1 MALGY
6 CRLSVRLASLLISLG
21 VMITSSFGSTVR
33 PARTI
38 LTAGPSVWP
47 FALRILIWIYSNFV
61 ITIPGIW
68 KNPGAV
74 YPIFRDIH
82 IPGLFD
88 DLVITNSGVLK
99 NHGMYFMLI
108 FGMNSLMLHCI

>member
-1 MALGY
+1 MSYSHGTGELW
-6 CRLSVRLASLLISLG
+6 RASFAG
-21 VMITSSFGSTVR
+21 DTV
-33 PARTI
+33 P
-38 LTAGPSVWP
+38 
-47 FALRILIWIYSNFV
+47 V

-88 DLVITNSGVLK
+88 DLVITNSGMMKKL
-99 NHGMYFMLI
+99 GMYFMLI
-108 FGMNSLMLHCI
+108 SGLNSLMLHCI

>member
-1 MALGY
+1 MIKY
-6 CRLSVRLASLLISLG
+6 KVHRHTISLVG
-21 VMITSSFGSTVR
+21 CACWNEERCSQ
-33 PARTI
+33 
-38 LTAGPSVWP
+38 SVVCSGC
-47 FALRILIWIYSNFV
+47 RCV

-74 YPIFRDIH
+74 YLIFRDIH

-88 DLVITNSGVLK
+88 DLVITKSGILK
-99 NHGMYFMLI
+99 NHGIHFMLI

>member
-1 MALGY
+1 ML
-6 CRLSVRLASLLISLG
+6 CEVLRMLLS
-21 VMITSSFGSTVR
+21 
-33 PARTI
+33 
-38 LTAGPSVWP
+38 
-47 FALRILIWIYSNFV
+47 ILIERQYASV

-74 YPIFRDIH
+74 YPFFRDVH

-88 DLVITNSGVLK
+88 DLVITNSGILK

>member
-1 MALGY
+1 MYASVNSFKDENRGMVNTRRNPMTVGIGLS
-6 CRLSVRLASLLISLG
+6 RLDIV
-21 VMITSSFGSTVR
+21 VSSCS
-33 PARTI
+33 
-38 LTAGPSVWP
+38 
-47 FALRILIWIYSNFV
+47 FV

-88 DLVITNSGVLK
+88 DLVITNSGILK
-99 NHGMYFMLI
+99 NHGIYFMLI
-108 FGMNSLMLHCI
+108 IGMNSLMLHCI